1 MDDSQ
6 VLLGQR
12 LVRQYARGAG
22 ALVDIT
28 HSSDGP
34 CLRLTFPGT

>member
-22 ALVDIT
+22 AVVDIART
-28 HSSDGP
+28 ETGP
-34 CLRLTFPGT
+34 YLRLTFPKG